1 MEETRKFFDPLV
13 LSRLTNMELIARLVV
28 EGFISGLHKSP
39 YHGFSVEFAEH
50 RQYMPGDEIRS
61 IDWKVYG
68 KSDKF
73 YVKEYE
79 EETNLKSYLILDM
92 SSSMGYSSGA
102 VSKLEYGSYLV
113 ASLAHL
119 MLRQRDAVGLITF
132 DEDITHFIPP
142 RGNTIHIH
150 NILKRLGSLTP
161 GGETDTRKVFH
172 ALAERIK
179 RRGLIIIISD
189 FLDDPETIL
198 LGLKHFRH
206 RKHEVIAFH
215 LLDPAD
221 FPVEIFFKDYLTN
234 HTFDHSL
241 FHIRIKASL
250 PFDFHYGSKENG
262 ESGGERTIAEN
273 SLEVQ
278 RDAGSWLKALDQIL
292 QIYHEVGTEEK
303 ERFLQVVGN
312 IRANSQEEFFLRPE
326 NVTCAL
332 GAMEMVYRV
341 GCPRAGGVE
350 DGKTDDDK
358 TDQSGSGC
366 PDTSEH
372 YLSGADSG
380 GRGSRGRGSRSR
392 REQRG

>member
-1 MEETRKFFDPLV
+1 
-13 LSRLTNMELIARLVV
+13 MELIARLVV

-215 LLDPAD
+215 LLDPD
-221 FPVEIFFKDYLTN
+221 ELSFPFRSHTLFKDLETGQNIVAHAQSLQDNYLKELED
-234 HTFDHSL
+234 FSDHL
-241 FHIRIKASL
+241 RVQCR
-250 PFDFHYGSKENG
+250 
-262 ESGGERTIAEN
+262 ERGIDYLQIDT
-273 SLEVQ
+273 STPL
-278 RDAGSWLKALDQIL
+278 DKALL
-292 QIYHEVGTEEK
+292 
-303 ERFLQVVGN
+303 
-312 IRANSQEEFFLRPE
+312 S
-326 NVTCAL
+326 
-332 GAMEMVYRV
+332 
-341 GCPRAGGVE
+341 
-350 DGKTDDDK
+350 
-358 TDQSGSGC
+358 
-366 PDTSEH
+366 
-372 YLSGADSG
+372 YLIK
-380 GRGSRGRGSRSR
+380 R
-392 REQRG
+392 RELG

>member
-1 MEETRKFFDPLV
+1 MIKVIGIIMFILIFVVPLGLNLLV
-13 LSRLTNMELIARLVV
+13 LFDDLKRRRRRREELSNLLPI
-28 EGFISGLHKSP
+28 
-39 YHGFSVEFAEH
+39 
-50 RQYMPGDEIRS
+50 
-61 IDWKVYG
+61 
-68 KSDKF
+68 
-73 YVKEYE
+73 
-79 EETNLKSYLILDM
+79 LKSAKVRE
-92 SSSMGYSSGA
+92 G
-102 VSKLEYGSYLV
+102 KLEGVY
-113 ASLAHL
+113 
-119 MLRQRDAVGLITF
+119 
-132 DEDITHFIPP
+132 
-142 RGNTIHIH
+142 
-150 NILKRLGSLTP
+150 
-161 GGETDTRKVFH
+161 
-172 ALAERIK
+172 
-179 RRGLIIIISD
+179 
-189 FLDDPETIL
+189 
-198 LGLKHFRH
+198 
-206 RKHEVIAFH
+206 
-215 LLDPAD
+215 AD
-221 FPVEIFFKDYLTN
+221 LPVEIFFKDYLTN